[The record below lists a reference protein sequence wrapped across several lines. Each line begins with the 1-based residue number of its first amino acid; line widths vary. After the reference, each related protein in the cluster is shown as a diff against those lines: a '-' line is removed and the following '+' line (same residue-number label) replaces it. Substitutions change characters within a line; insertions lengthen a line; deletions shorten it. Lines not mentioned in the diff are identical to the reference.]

1 MIVPVERV
9 MELAKPLRL
18 VRLMVAVPV
27 EPEANETVVGLTVK
41 PKSLTTTLSLTVPE
55 RVSGLLRAS
64 AVAYVPDTITK

>member
-9 MELAKPLRL
+9 MELAKPFRL

-41 PKSLTTTLSLTVPE
+41 PKSLTTTS
-55 RVSGLLRAS
+55 
-64 AVAYVPDTITK
+64 YVPDTITK